1 MREDMNAQKF
11 GAKNEHGTFRS
22 QRRQQSYYR
31 EGLVLRNDSIKIKG
45 LKVLI

>member
-11 GAKNEHGTFRS
+11 GAKNERGTFRS
-22 QRRQQSYYR
+22 QWRQQSYYR
-31 EGLVLRNDSIKIKG
+31 EGLMLRNDSIKMKR

>member
-11 GAKNEHGTFRS
+11 GARNEHGTFKS
-22 QRRQQSYYR
+22 QWRQQSYYI
-31 EGLVLRNDSIKIKG
+31 EGLMPRNDSTKIKT